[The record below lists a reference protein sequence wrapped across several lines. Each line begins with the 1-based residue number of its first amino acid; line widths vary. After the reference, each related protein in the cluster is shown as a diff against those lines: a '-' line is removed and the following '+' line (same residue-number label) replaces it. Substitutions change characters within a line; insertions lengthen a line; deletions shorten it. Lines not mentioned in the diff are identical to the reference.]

1 MNEKIEINIGDKVAE
16 VIIREGAAL
25 PLKEPSIININGTID
40 APSRFLEA
48 KKESLRPIDS
58 TLQIDINSGKLIFV
72 TDEKNFYKSTI
83 TGTLVRSKALK
94 EIGIN
99 DQAVMYS
106 DKSLAKFIKSHI
118 FYFADKGKAQ
128 ALISSLMKFSADIQ
142 TKIKNEADLKGNVS
156 KAFDRVVKTGL
167 PDTIDV
173 KCKIY
178 EGLPEETFTVDLCV
192 EADASALI
200 FYFDSPQLFELE
212 ETIKTKA
219 LSDEG
224 KKFSDWGCAVINI

>member
-1 MNEKIEINIGDKVAE
+1 MSDKIEINLTDKVGE

-25 PLKEPSIININGTID
+25 PLKEPSLVNINGTID

-48 KKESLRPIDS
+48 KKESLKAIDS
-58 TLQIDINSGKLIFV
+58 TLQVDVNAGKLIFV
-72 TDEKNFYKSTI
+72 TDEKSFYKSTI
-83 TGTLVRSKALK
+83 TGTLVRAKALK

-99 DQAVMYS
+99 DQTVMYS

-128 ALISSLMKFSADIQ
+128 VLISALMKFSADIQ

-173 KCKIY
+173 RCKIY

-200 FYFDSPQLFELE
+200 FYFDSAHLFELE
-212 ETIKTKA
+212 ESIKSKA

-224 KKFSDWGCAVINI
+224 KKFSEWGCAVINI